1 MPVTINGNGSI
12 TGLSVGGLGSGV
24 VNSTT
29 LADGAAT
36 GSKLGTGSI
45 IKVLQTVK
53 TDTFSRNGS
62 SWGDITGM
70 NQSITPISTSS
81 KVFVMVD
88 LKIGADHGDSDY
100 NFKIVRGSTDIYIG
114 DADGN
119 KRRSSMGTGSYG
131 MPSNTADGQYR
142 IEQVS
147 LMFLDSPST
156 TSATTYKVQII
167 NVGGRTNYINR
178 NHHNGDTNAT
188 PRTAS
193 SITLMEI
200 AG

>member
-114 DADGN
+114 DADGS

>member
-1 MPVTINGNGSI
+1 MPVTINGVGSI

-114 DADGN
+114 DADGS

-142 IEQVS
+142 LEQVS

-178 NHHNGDTNAT
+178 NHHNGDTAAT